1 MESSTSTFTI
11 DIRRLRVLRSPCIA
25 PVVTALRAI
34 ARERACSSAAAR
46 ALRRVKAR

>member
-25 PVVTALRAI
+25 PVVTALVAI
-34 ARERACSSAAAR
+34 AQERARSIAGAR
-46 ALRRVKAR
+46 CGG